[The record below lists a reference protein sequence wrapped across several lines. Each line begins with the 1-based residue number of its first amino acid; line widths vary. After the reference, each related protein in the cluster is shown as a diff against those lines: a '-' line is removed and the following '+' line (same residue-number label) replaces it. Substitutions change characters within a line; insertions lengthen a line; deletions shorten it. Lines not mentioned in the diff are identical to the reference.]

1 MTTFDEYAQG
11 WIETREALD
20 TLGASGVDVY
30 NYTRKT
36 LAPLL
41 TGHISG
47 VTKRDAEAALVA
59 LKRRGLSSTT
69 VRLIHGRAKAIFASA
84 MQDGVASANPFAT
97 AERPKAKAPK
107 TQTIH
112 APELRAF
119 LEAVRGDLYGAVIR
133 FAVLTGCRRGEIAG
147 LKWGDIDYATRT
159 IRIQQSRTVTRSGG
173 CRVKSP
179 KTKSS
184 TRRIA
189 IPQVLVDEIRSL
201 PRDGQFVFGDRHPNR
216 LTQGVKER
224 LRQHGLGSFTLHDL
238 RHAHATL
245 LLRAKENPKA
255 VARRLGHADVGT
267 TLRIYGHVMD
277 EDDAG
282 LSDAAGRM
290 LA

>member
-1 MTTFDEYAQG
+1 MNFDEYAQG
-11 WIETREALD
+11 WIETRAALE
-20 TLGASGVDVY
+20 TIGPSGVDAY
-30 NYTRKT
+30 EYTRKT

-69 VRLIHGRAKAIFASA
+69 VRYVHGRAKAIFAQAQRDGLTLTNPFEQAQRPRAKPHKTETIHVPDLKRFMAA
-84 MQDGVASANPFAT
+84 MQ
-97 AERPKAKAPK
+97 
-107 TQTIH
+107 
-112 APELRAF
+112 
-119 LEAVRGDLYGAVIR
+119 GDLYGAVIK
-133 FAVLTGCRRGEIAG
+133 FAIHTGCRRGEIAG
-147 LKWGDIDYATRT
+147 LRWEDLDHGTCT
-159 IRIQQSRTVTRSGG
+159 IRIQQSRTFTRSGG

-189 IPQVLVDEIRSL
+189 IPQILMDEIRSL

-224 LRQHGLGSFTLHDL
+224 LRQHGLGAFTLHDL